1 MIDFKL
7 VKKVTFCI
15 FSHHV
20 HAPHNARILP
30 SRLEMGYQKSI
41 LFAEMGKWYDKKVT
55 QSRIVHVDYIKA
67 TSRVKRFI
75 FDIFFNS
82 QKWNFKLLI
91 NMSTK

>member
-15 FSHHV
+15 FSHHG

-55 QSRIVHVDYIKA
+55 QSRIVNVDCITA
-67 TSRVKRFI
+67 TSRVKMVYFWH
-75 FDIFFNS
+75 F
-82 QKWNFKLLI
+82 FKLSKMEFS
-91 NMSTK
+91 NFW